1 MLVKA
6 DDDELAVAVLL
17 SEAPEEPFAVAE
29 LDTPSPLALP
39 PLVVTVDE
47 NEEPRVDWMLAA
59 LPIPATVTLLEAED
73 PLVWFVDSV
82 VTSLA
87 TVLPVLAAPVRVAP
101 DASREL
107 DVLVLLIVPASA
119 ACVKLPL
126 ITPFLASLKDCEL
139 V

>member
-1 MLVKA
+1 VKEEA
-6 DDDELAVAVLL
+6 EELAVAVLF
-17 SEAPEEPFAVAE
+17 SDAPAEPLAVAE
-29 LDTPSPLALP
+29 FDTPRALAAP
-39 PLVVTVDE
+39 RVVTFDVNVD
-47 NEEPRVDWMLAA
+47 PRVDWMLAA

-126 ITPFLASLKDCEL
+126 ITPFLASLKALEL